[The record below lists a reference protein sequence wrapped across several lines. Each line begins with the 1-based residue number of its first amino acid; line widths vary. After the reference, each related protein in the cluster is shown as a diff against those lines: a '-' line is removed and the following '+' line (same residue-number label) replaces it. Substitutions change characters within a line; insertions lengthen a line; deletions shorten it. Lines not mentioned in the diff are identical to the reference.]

1 MTSPLP
7 TIVFLAGGF
16 ADPSCFD
23 EVAALFQKE
32 GYPTVYAT
40 VPSLNSSDARTA
52 TTSLDAQHVREK
64 FLLPLLATGKD
75 VIIVAHS
82 YGGVVGGGA
91 AFGLGK
97 SAPSDQGGVIGFLC
111 VPAVLTQEGQ
121 TLLEVLGGVWPPWLL
136 IDYVCVEFTPEIS
149 DGVCT

>member
-1 MTSPLP
+1 MTSPHP